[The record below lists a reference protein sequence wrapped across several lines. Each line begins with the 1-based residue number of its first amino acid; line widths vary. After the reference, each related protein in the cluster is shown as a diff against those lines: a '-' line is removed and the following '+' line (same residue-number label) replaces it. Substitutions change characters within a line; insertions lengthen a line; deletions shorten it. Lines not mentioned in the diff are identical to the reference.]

1 MQDSER
7 HDIYSDLLTV
17 IEPPLKGDNPAEAK
31 MYTRSRDHMWSLF
44 NYIHVITDNDT
55 RLRDVLFC
63 RFKVSI
69 LLRHTKCEFND
80 IMPSKALIVK
90 HFREAEYK
98 K

>member
-1 MQDSER
+1 MQESER

-31 MYTRSRDHMWSLF
+31 MYTRSRDHMWSPF
-44 NYIHVITDNDT
+44 NYVHVITDNDT

-63 RFKVSI
+63 RFKVS
-69 LLRHTKCEFND
+69 KCEIND
-80 IMPSKALIVK
+80 TQPSKALIVK